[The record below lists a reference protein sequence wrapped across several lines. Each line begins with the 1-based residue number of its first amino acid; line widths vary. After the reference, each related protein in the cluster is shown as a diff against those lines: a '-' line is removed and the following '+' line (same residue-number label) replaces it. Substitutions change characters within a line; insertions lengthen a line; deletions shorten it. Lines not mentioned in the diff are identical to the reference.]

1 MAHEKAAQILK
12 SEAAKRK
19 NNHQSKVFNPPIK
32 FGDLVY
38 LPYRP
43 LGRNKI
49 QDNWSPKVYKV
60 VQAPDGDGFVYTVK
74 QVRGTDSHKR
84 VNRRDLRLC
93 TNPLDNSSDSE
104 SDGHL
109 DHGQPVTPADSSS
122 EDSDS
127 EPVIAVQE
135 RPQPA
140 PRKRPPRTS
149 GGPDPPKAA
158 PRRSTR
164 ITAGRNLSP
173 FNEPRSTLQS
183 FYVDLS
189 KEVSVAI
196 GSRVMREVLRQT
208 HFVEP

>member
-1 MAHEKAAQILK
+1 M
-12 SEAAKRK
+12 
-19 NNHQSKVFNPPIK
+19 FNPPIK
-32 FGDLVY
+32 VGDLVY
-38 LPYRP
+38 LQYRP

-49 QDNWSPKVYKV
+49 QDEWSAEVYKV
-60 VQAPDGDGFVYTVK
+60 VQAPDGDGSVYTVK
-74 QVRGTDSHKR
+74 TVRGTDSHKR

-104 SDGHL
+104 SDGHV

-127 EPVIAVQE
+127 EPVIVVQE

-149 GGPDPPKAA
+149 GGPDPPKPA

-164 ITAGRNLSP
+164 ITAGQNLNR
-173 FNEPRSTLQS
+173 FNEPLSTLQS
-183 FYVDLS
+183 FHVALS
-189 KEVSVAI
+189 KEVSAAI
-196 GSRVMREVLRQT
+196 SSSVMREVLRQA
-208 HFVEP
+208 HFAES